1 MNEVAFCTLIISI
14 SLVAI
19 VAIVG
24 MTIYFVGKIR

>member
-24 MTIYFVGKIR
+24 ITIYYIGKVR

>member
-1 MNEVAFCTLIISI
+1 MSEVAFYTLIISI